1 MGGRV
6 IEKSYVRAKTM
17 IENFDDLGYFLN
29 MTEDEFLN
37 AEMQKGSKR
46 VVIVGNTKNS
56 ENWRVRLDHFKRDAL
71 SHFNKTGMSSGEF
84 IINQILSNNSI
95 SFEQEKVV
103 YIKGNKHKFD
113 FYIPEKRVFIEYD
126 GEQHFNKRLHW
137 GADSYSARKSKD
149 KEKDLYCIENNY
161 RLLRIPYTIKSV
173 SEISKTISDYLNIT
187 LQETFIEYNNIIEN
201 VSKFYSNHDLKT
213 TIKKFNINKTTVF
226 KYYKKY
232 YGHTKYKFSAK
243 KPIKIEANN
252 ISNNSKLVFNSITE
266 AARELNT
273 TQSNISAC
281 LSGKRKSASGYT
293 FKKFYQIKKEEIL

>member
-1 MGGRV
+1 MGGNI
-6 IEKSYVRAKTM
+6 IETSYIHAKTM
-17 IENFDDLGYFLN
+17 IENFGDLGYFLN

-71 SHFNKTGMSSGEF
+71 SHCNKTGMSSGEL

-95 SFEQEKVV
+95 LFEQEKVV

-113 FYIPEKRVFIEYD
+113 FYIPERRVFIEYD

-137 GADSYSARKSKD
+137 GVDSYSTRKSKD
-149 KEKDLYCIENNY
+149 EEKDLYCIENNY
-161 RLLRIPYTIKSV
+161 RILRIPYTIKEV
-173 SEISKTISDYLNIT
+173 SEILKIISDYLDLP
-187 LQETFIEYNNIIEN
+187 LQGTFIEYNNIIEN
-201 VSKFYSNHDLKT
+201 VSKFYNNHDLKT
-213 TIKKFNINKTTVF
+213 TIKKFNIRKETIF

-232 YGHTKYKFSAK
+232 YGHTKYKSSAK
-243 KPIKIEANN
+243 KPVKIEALN
-252 ISNNSKLVFNSITE
+252 ISNSNKLIFNSIGE
-266 AARELNT
+266 ASRELNIS
-273 TQSNISAC
+273 QGNISAC

-293 FKKFYQIKKEEIL
+293 FKKFYQIKKEEI